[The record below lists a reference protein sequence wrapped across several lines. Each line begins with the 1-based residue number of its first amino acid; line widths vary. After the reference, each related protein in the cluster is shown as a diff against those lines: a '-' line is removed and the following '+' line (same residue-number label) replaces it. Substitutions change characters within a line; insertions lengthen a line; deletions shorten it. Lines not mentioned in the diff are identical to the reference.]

1 MIVPSYAKLQTLA
14 QEYPVAPVSKEIYAD
29 VVTPITLLRRMANL
43 SDRYFLLESIEG
55 GERWGRYSFL
65 GFDPKLRATLQDG
78 VVTLEEDGR
87 QRIMEGD
94 PLDVL
99 RGLLAQYRAPKLPE
113 LPPFTGGLVGTFNY
127 EMIAHAEPTLR
138 LKRAGTPDFDLMLF
152 DKVIAYDHL
161 KQKITVIVNLM
172 TSDLGEHY
180 GAAISAIERIIRLIT
195 APLPLP
201 RTRVKGRP
209 RFAANVSRADFCQ
222 MVETLQRH
230 IRAGDIFQAVPSLRQ
245 DAAYADSLLSAYRV
259 LRTTNPSPYMVFL
272 SNGEMELMS
281 ASPET
286 LVRVQDGTLTTFP
299 VAGTRPRGA
308 TIEED
313 AALEQELLADPKEL
327 SEHNMLLDLARND
340 LGRVADFGSVRVTGY
355 QEVHRYSKVMHLA
368 SVVEGRLRA
377 DRDALDALMAVLPA
391 GTLSGAPK
399 IRACQLIDEVEA
411 DPRGI
416 YGGAIGYL
424 DLTGNLDA
432 CIAIRTAVKRDGR
445 VSVQAG
451 AGVVAD
457 SVPER
462 EYEECSNKAM
472 ALIQAIEAAAE
483 VEDE

>member
-1 MIVPSYAKLQTLA
+1 MIVPSYAKLEALA
-14 QEYPVAPVSKEIYAD
+14 QEYPVVPISKEIYAD
-29 VVTPITLLRRMANL
+29 VATPITLLRRMANL

-65 GFDPKLRATLQDG
+65 GFDPKLR
-78 VVTLEEDGR
+78 VTLEDGVMTLEEGGMR
-87 QRIMEGD
+87 QTMEGQ

-127 EMIAHAEPTLR
+127 EMIGYAEPTLR
-138 LKRAGTPDFDLMLF
+138 LKHSATPDVDLMLF

-161 KQKITVIVNLM
+161 KQKITVIVNLP
-172 TSDLGEHY
+172 TSDLGERY
-180 GAAISAIERIIRLIT
+180 GAAISDMERIIRLIT
-195 APLPLP
+195 DPLPLP
-201 RTRVKGRP
+201 RTRVKCRP
-209 RFAANVSRADFCQ
+209 HFVPNVSHEDFCHW
-222 MVETLQRH
+222 VERLQDH

-245 DAAYADSLLSAYRV
+245 DADYTDSLLSAYRV

-308 TIEED
+308 TPEED
-313 AALEQELLADPKEL
+313 AALERELLADPKEL
-327 SEHNMLLDLARND
+327 AEHNMLVDLARND
-340 LGRVADFGSVRVTGY
+340 LGRVAAFGSVQVTGY
-355 QEVHRYSKVMHLA
+355 QQVHRYSKVMHLA
-368 SVVEGRLRA
+368 SVVEGRLREG
-377 DRDALDALMAVLPA
+377 RDALDALMAVLPA

-457 SVPER
+457 SIPER
-462 EYEECSNKAM
+462 EYEESKNKAM
-472 ALIQAIEAAAE
+472 ALIRAIETAAE
-483 VEDE
+483 VED